1 MRKSGTITLLL
12 TSFAPVNKILREEK
26 MKEKRMPTVQSNE
39 NWKKENTIQLS
50 LRLMK
55 KTEADIMDALESSS
69 KSRRARF
76 LELLRLG
83 IAYEQQGG
91 TVPAPA
97 PDAPAPDKE
106 IQRLAHVG
114 AEYEDMLRR
123 GWVMV
128 EPEKKEETTS
138 KSVQD
143 AISKLQL
150 VMEER
155 RAKEAQQAEQKTE

>member
-1 MRKSGTITLLL
+1 M
-12 TSFAPVNKILREEK
+12 A
-26 MKEKRMPTVQSNE
+26 TVPSNQQ
-39 NWKKENTIQLS
+39 WKKENTVMVGV
-50 LRLMK
+50 RLMK
-55 KTEADIMDALESSS
+55 KTDMDIINALQTEGT
-69 KSRRARF
+69 KQERLRD
-76 LELLRLG
+76 LLRKG
-83 IAYEQQGG
+83 IAYEQEGGAIQG
-91 TVPAPA
+91 VSAPA
-97 PDAPAPDKE
+97 PSPDVDRE
-106 IQRLAHVG
+106 IQRLARVG

-155 RAKEAQQAEQKTE
+155 RAKAEQKTE